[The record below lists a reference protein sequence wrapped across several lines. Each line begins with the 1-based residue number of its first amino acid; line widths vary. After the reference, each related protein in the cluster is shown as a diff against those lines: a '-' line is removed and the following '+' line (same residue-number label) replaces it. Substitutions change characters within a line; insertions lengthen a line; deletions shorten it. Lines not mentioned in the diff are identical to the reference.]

1 MKNCK
6 QIATEWGLSERTVND
21 LCKKNKI
28 DGAIKVGKMWKI
40 PDDAKKPIDGRITS
54 GKYVRHSAGVTRKPL
69 PIGISDY
76 VRAQA
81 DYYYVDKT
89 MLIKE
94 FLDQKP
100 LVSLFTRPRRFGK
113 TLNMDMLRVF
123 FEISEENTSKY
134 FEDKAI
140 WQCGEEYRNQQGQYP
155 VVFLTFKDVK
165 FDSWKATLDKIRDLL
180 QEEFGRHQELA
191 TSERIAEYE
200 KTYFA
205 KIINGDASEVDLT
218 ASLAKL
224 SQMLTKHYGKAP
236 IIIID
241 EYDTPIQEG
250 YSKDFYDE
258 IIGFMRNFFSGAFKD
273 NKNLTY
279 GFLTGIL
286 RIAQESI
293 FSGLN
298 NLTVNSVMDEEYDQF
313 FGFTVSEVREML
325 KYYGVLDKEEELKDW
340 YDGYLF
346 GSTEIYNPWSVI
358 NYISR
363 GCIPQAYW
371 VNTGKN
377 EILEDV
383 LKVATE
389 DITERLYS
397 LLQGERVIAR
407 IDQNVVYRSL
417 SEDPANIYSLLL
429 VAGYLKTPKKELQA
443 DGSYLCEVSIPNR
456 EIAAVYKSEVLSHL
470 LQIGAITR
478 TTANKIAESLYAND
492 YKNLQK
498 AIAEYMDKS
507 VSFYDAGAEG
517 FYHGLVLG
525 LIALMDNQYKMCGND
540 CPFCTNILPS
550 SIRSQNEIISKVF
563 KNSAL
568 SVANA
573 VLEYVQQA
581 VDQGYILPDAV
592 DVLESYIGDNTK
604 ADELYAELQMLAKE
618 TDYLYK
624 KIEKICMF
632 KPMNVT
638 HAQLVNL
645 EQSLSELVIEE
656 RQLQSFYATDLI
668 KKLIYHV
675 SDKINALKGK
685 TGQLHKTYGIC
696 ISHGKITC
704 RR

>member
-1 MKNCK
+1 MKTSE
-6 QIATEWGLSERTVND
+6 QFAVEWDLAKRTIND
-21 LCKKNKI
+21 FCNKGKI
-28 DGAIKVGKMWKI
+28 PGAMKEGRKWLI
-40 PDDAKKPIDGRITS
+40 PDDAVRPVDKRVSS
-54 GKYVRHSAGVTRKPL
+54 GKYAKKKVDYNKSL

-89 MLIKE
+89 LLIKE
-94 FLDQKP
+94 FLDKKP

-123 FEISEENTSKY
+123 FEISKEDSSIY

-140 WQCGEEYRNQQGQYP
+140 WRCGEEYRRHQGKYP

-165 FDSWKATLDKIRDLL
+165 FDSWKETLDKISDLL

-191 TSERIAEYE
+191 TSDRLAEYE

-313 FGFTVSEVREML
+313 FGFTASEVRDML
-325 KYYGVLDKEEELKDW
+325 EYYGVLDKEEELKDW

-358 NYISR
+358 NYISK

-383 LKVATE
+383 LKVATD

-456 EIAAVYKSEVLSHL
+456 EIAAVYKSEILSHL
-470 LQIGAITR
+470 LQIGVITR

-492 YKNLQK
+492 YKKLQK

-507 VSFYDAGAEG
+507 ISFYDAGAEG

-525 LIALMDNQYKMCGND
+525 LIALMDNQYMIKSNRESGD
-540 CPFCTNILPS
+540 GRYDISLFPREGRYPG
-550 SIRSQNEIISKVF
+550 IIMELKW
-563 KNSAL
+563 KKDL
-568 SVANA
+568 
-573 VLEYVQQA
+573 
-581 VDQGYILPDAV
+581 
-592 DVLESYIGDNTK
+592 K
-604 ADELYAELQMLAKE
+604 ADELSGLADEALAQIDEKRYDVEMKE
-618 TDYLYK
+618 DGIQDILRFGIAFSGK
-624 KIEKICMF
+624 K
-632 KPMNVT
+632 
-638 HAQLVNL
+638 
-645 EQSLSELVIEE
+645 
-656 RQLQSFYATDLI
+656 
-668 KKLIYHV
+668 V
-675 SDKINALKGK
+675 SVK
-685 TGQLHKTYGIC
+685 TTIFDFM
-696 ISHGKITC
+696 S
-704 RR
+704 

>member
-1 MKNCK
+1 MKTCK
-6 QIATEWGLSERTVND
+6 EMASIWNVTERTVTTF
-21 LCKKNKI
+21 CKTGKI
-28 DGAIKVGKMWKI
+28 SGAIKVGKSWQI
-40 PDDAKKPIDGRITS
+40 PDDAEKPVDGRISS
-54 GKYVRHSAGVTRKPL
+54 GRYIKKSAELKSL

-76 VRAQA
+76 VRAQSE
-81 DYYYVDKT
+81 YYYVDKT
-89 MLIKE
+89 LLIKE

-123 FEISEENTSKY
+123 FEISEEDTSKY
-134 FEDKAI
+134 FRDKAI
-140 WQCGEEYRNQQGQYP
+140 WKCGDEYRSHQGSYP
-155 VVFLTFKDVK
+155 VIFITFKDVK
-165 FDSWKATLDKIRDLL
+165 FDTWEATIDKIKGLL
-180 QEEFGRHQELA
+180 QEEYGRHQELLQ
-191 TSERIAEYE
+191 SDKLSKYE
-200 KTYFA
+200 KEYFS
-205 KIINGDASEVDLT
+205 KILEASANEVELT
-218 ASLAKL
+218 SALEKL
-224 SQMLTKHYGKAP
+224 SKMLAVNYGKAP

-273 NKNLTY
+273 NKNLSY

-298 NLTVNSVMDEEYDQF
+298 NLTVNSVMDEDYDNY
-313 FGFTVSEVREML
+313 FGFTKEEVSEML
-325 KYYGVLDKEEELKDW
+325 SYYGVSDKEDELKEW

-358 NYISR
+358 NYISK

-383 LKVATE
+383 LKVATD
-389 DITERLYS
+389 DITERLDS

-407 IDQNVVYRSL
+407 IDQNVVYRVL

-456 EIAAVYKSEVLSHL
+456 EIAAVYKSEILSHL
-470 LQIGAITR
+470 FQIGAITR

-492 YKNLQK
+492 YKKLQN
-498 AIAEYMDKS
+498 AIAEYIDKS

-525 LIALMDNQYKMCGND
+525 LIALVDNQYKINSNRESGDGRYDICLIPREDRYPG
-540 CPFCTNILPS
+540 
-550 SIRSQNEIISKVF
+550 IIMELKW
-563 KNSAL
+563 KKDLSAE
-568 SVANA
+568 A
-573 VLEYVQQA
+573 
-581 VDQGYILPDAV
+581 
-592 DVLESYIGDNTK
+592 
-604 ADELYAELQMLAKE
+604 
-618 TDYLYK
+618 
-624 KIEKICMF
+624 
-632 KPMNVT
+632 
-638 HAQLVNL
+638 
-645 EQSLSELVIEE
+645 LSELADEALAQIDEKRYDTE
-656 RQLQSFYATDLI
+656 LKEDDIRDILKFGIAFSG
-668 KKLIYHV
+668 KKV
-675 SDKINALKGK
+675 SVK
-685 TGQLHKTYGIC
+685 TK
-696 ISHGKITC
+696 
-704 RR
+704 